1 MSGPY
6 EQGGNKRKVERKRD
20 KQKQLGKSARE
31 LQKRRGKRRKCVIE
45 VAKGRNNVA
54 IALESCRNREDNE
67 ERLKQSGRGVRE
79 SGLER
84 ESEKE
89 RKRVKE

>member
-1 MSGPY
+1 M
-6 EQGGNKRKVERKRD
+6 
-20 KQKQLGKSARE
+20 
-31 LQKRRGKRRKCVIE
+31 IE

-84 ESEKE
+84 ERE
-89 RKRVKE
+89 RKKESKGIKGRKIGTD

>member
-1 MSGPY
+1 MI
-6 EQGGNKRKVERKRD
+6 K
-20 KQKQLGKSARE
+20 
-31 LQKRRGKRRKCVIE
+31 

-54 IALESCRNREDNE
+54 RALECCRNREDNG
-67 ERLKQSGRGVRE
+67 ERVKQSGRGVRE

-89 RKRVKE
+89 R

>member
-1 MSGPY
+1 M
-6 EQGGNKRKVERKRD
+6 
-20 KQKQLGKSARE
+20 
-31 LQKRRGKRRKCVIE
+31 IE